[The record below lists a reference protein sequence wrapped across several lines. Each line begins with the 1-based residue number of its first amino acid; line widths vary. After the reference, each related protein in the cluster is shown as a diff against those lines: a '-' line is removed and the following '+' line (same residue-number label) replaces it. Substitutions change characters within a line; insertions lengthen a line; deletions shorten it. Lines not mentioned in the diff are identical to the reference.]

1 MLIVSVRHS
10 TEASIKVTETRVWET
25 RLLSRKVML
34 PLREEEW

>member
-1 MLIVSVRHS
+1 MIVSASHS
-10 TEASIKVTETRVWET
+10 TEASIKVTETRAWEA